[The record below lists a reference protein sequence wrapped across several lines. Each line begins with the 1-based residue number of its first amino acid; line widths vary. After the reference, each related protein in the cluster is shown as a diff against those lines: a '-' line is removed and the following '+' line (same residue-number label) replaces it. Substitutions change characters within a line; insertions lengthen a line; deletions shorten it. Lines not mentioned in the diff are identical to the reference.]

1 MTGWRVIPALSAS
14 SSWVNPFLVRKV
26 YTAFVIY
33 SAIAFLLPLQH
44 IAAARICQRHFTDSF
59 YASLLPISTESLFGS
74 MSTHPSPALFLKP
87 SVSTSDVNGPIC
99 LGGKF
104 TTQQTKEFNNSS
116 LVCAPTACTLER
128 LIPTSGPKSISN
140 LYAGFRASG

>member
-1 MTGWRVIPALSAS
+1 MTVCGVIPALSAS

-33 SAIAFLLPLQH
+33 SAIAFLLPFQH
-44 IAAARICQRHFTDSF
+44 IAAAQVCQSRFTDSF
-59 YASLLPISTESLFGS
+59 HASLLPISTAPLFGS

-87 SVSTSDVNGPIC
+87 SVRTSEVNGPIC

-104 TTQQTKEFNNSS
+104 TTQQTKEFSNSS
-116 LVCAPTACTLER
+116 LVCAPTAWTLER
-128 LIPTSGPKSISN
+128 LIPTSGPKSICN
-140 LYAGFRASG
+140 L

>member
-1 MTGWRVIPALSAS
+1 MTVWRVIPALSAS

-33 SAIAFLLPLQH
+33 SAIAFLLPFQH
-44 IAAARICQRHFTDSF
+44 ISAARTCQRHFTDSF
-59 YASLLPISTESLFGS
+59 YASLLPISTASLLGT

-87 SVSTSDVNGPIC
+87 SVSTSEVKGPIC

-104 TTQQTKEFNNSS
+104 TTQQTSDFNISS
-116 LVCAPTACTLER
+116 LVGAPPAWPRER
-128 LIPTSGPKSISN
+128 IPRRTIE
-140 LYAGFRASG
+140 LTRLL